1 MKKLGTHVDG
11 ASIFYSEFVPDFTA
25 LEQLAFPPRPMVVL
39 IAADA
44 VTVSV
49 DLLARVGES
58 FLDAGLVVVCVWG
71 PDCERVHDVF
81 DEVYVGDGTI
91 ERDSPMISTWHDD
104 ESLEDVVE
112 FFALNGRY
120 LSDETEPVSQLAIA
134 VANPE
139 WASHIDRVLSRFA
152 A

>member
-11 ASIFYSEFVPDFTA
+11 ASIFYSAFVPDFAA
-25 LEQLAFPPRPMVVL
+25 LEQLALPPRPMVVL

-44 VTVSV
+44 VTVPV
-49 DLLARVGES
+49 DLLARVGEH

-71 PDCERVHDVF
+71 PDCARVHDVF
-81 DEVYVGDGTI
+81 DEVYVGDGAI
-91 ERDSPMISTWHDD
+91 ERDSPMVSTWHDNG
-104 ESLEDVVE
+104 SLEDVVE
-112 FFALNGRY
+112 FFALSGRY

-134 VANPE
+134 VANPD
-139 WASHIDRVLSRFA
+139 WVSAIDRVLSRFA